1 MTLLFF
7 RDFFMSYVEILKYNS
22 ASFIT
27 YSVIWV
33 AREVIFRYWY
43 TNIYAADVSAQVF
56 LNFLKC
62 NARVIWNPRAPVG
75 GNPWRTGG
83 FNLIFTRFRL
93 PCSQGMHLFFSRIRS
108 TMHGGLSGVFVFR
121 VQVACSQKTWRL
133 KWFQYSCVGM
143 TEDTVLPGKCFCP
156 GSELVYTHT
165 LLGVLQYAIICVGSA
180 LLLKVIFLSYFSIEK
195 TSRKRRGRE
204 KNV

>member
-33 AREVIFRYWY
+33 AREVIFSYWY

-93 PCSQGMHLFFSRIRS
+93 PCSQGMHLFFHGFALQCTGVWAGFSCFAFKLHVRRK
-108 TMHGGLSGVFVFR
+108 HGGWSGSSTRAWGWQRTQFYQENVFALV
-121 VQVACSQKTWRL
+121 SMHPQK
-133 KWFQYSCVGM
+133 KI
-143 TEDTVLPGKCFCP
+143 
-156 GSELVYTHT
+156 VYHT
-165 LLGVLQYAIICVGSA
+165 LLGVLQRDIICVSSA
-180 LLLKVIFLSYFSIEK
+180 LLLKVIFYSIFQ
-195 TSRKRRGRE
+195 
-204 KNV
+204 

>member
-33 AREVIFRYWY
+33 AREVIFSYWY
-43 TNIYAADVSAQVF
+43 TNIYEADVS
-56 LNFLKC
+56 
-62 NARVIWNPRAPVG
+62 
-75 GNPWRTGG
+75 

-165 LLGVLQYAIICVGSA
+165 LLGVLQYAIICVSSA